1 MAEET
6 AAPAEAAAPA
16 KPKPKLVVVL
26 ALALAG
32 LGTGGAAGAFV
43 AGPMIAKKLVPPPAA
58 HADSGKEG
66 EKGGHA
72 GGKEGEKGG
81 KEGEGEAAASFL
93 IDNLVMNPAGSGGG
107 RYLLASISIRYAGTA
122 TKEKFTARE
131 AEIRDAILH
140 VLGTKSVDELSDFAN
155 REGFK
160 EDIKKVIDDIM
171 GPKTVVGIFFS
182 QFVLQ

>member
-6 AAPAEAAAPA
+6 AAPAEAPAPA

-58 HADSGKEG
+58 HAEAGKEG

-72 GGKEGEKGG
+72 AEGKDGEKGG
-81 KEGEGEAAASFL
+81 KEGEAAASFL
-93 IDNLVMNPAGSGGG
+93 VDNLVMNPAGSGGG
-107 RYLLASISIRYAGTA
+107 RYLLCSVSIRYAGTA
-122 TKEKFTARE
+122 TKEKWTARE

-140 VLGTKSVDELSDFAN
+140 VLGTKSVEELSDFNN
-155 REGFK
+155 RERFK
-160 EDIKKVIDDIM
+160 EDIRKVIDDIM